1 MRMIKK
7 EQYSTPNVEV
17 LVLLTEGVVCQ
28 SLTGGTPGNPGEP
41 GGTIIPDDIFNGGI
55 I

>member
-7 EQYSTPNVEV
+7 ELYSTPSVEV

-28 SLTGGTPGNPGEP
+28 SLTGGEPGGLGEP
-41 GGTIIPDDIFNGGI
+41 GASILPEDIFNGGI

>member
-1 MRMIKK
+1 MLMSKK
-7 EQYSTPNVEV
+7 EQYSTPVVDV
-17 LVLLTEGVVCQ
+17 LVLQTEGVVCQ